1 MDASQQRALAVLGDG
16 RWHHAD
22 DLRSPPNMFDSQ
34 ILALIRSLKSKGY
47 AVEWR
52 SSPNGDWY
60 RLRDAGAG

>member
-1 MDASQQRALAVLGDG
+1 VDAYQERALAVLGDR

-34 ILALIRSLKSKGY
+34 ILSLMRSLKSKGY
-47 AVEWR
+47 PVEWR

-60 RLRDAGAG
+60 RLRDVGAA